1 MKKALLSTV
10 ALLGLTSGV
19 LAADL
24 PNRAVAPTLA
34 APVAQNWG
42 FFITPQISTLG
53 AGIEAGYR
61 WDMFALR
68 AGVNY
73 FSLSRNFTAGD
84 VRYDGDGTLQSV
96 GLMADFFPFGGGFHL
111 TGGLRYNGNELKVR
125 ATPVGPVTIGDTVYT
140 PAQIGQID
148 GRVDFN
154 EVAPYLGIGWRDTV
168 FGSSNIVLS
177 VDAGVMFHGGA
188 RTSLTCTG
196 AICPTI
202 EADLAE
208 ERREIEDEIGDYD
221 VFPVIS
227 VGLGVRF

>member
-68 AGVNY
+68 ATSRQATCVTTATAR
-73 FSLSRNFTAGD
+73 FSPSD
-84 VRYDGDGTLQSV
+84 
-96 GLMADFFPFGGGFHL
+96 
-111 TGGLRYNGNELKVR
+111 
-125 ATPVGPVTIGDTVYT
+125 
-140 PAQIGQID
+140 
-148 GRVDFN
+148 
-154 EVAPYLGIGWRDTV
+154 
-168 FGSSNIVLS
+168 
-177 VDAGVMFHGGA
+177 
-188 RTSLTCTG
+188 
-196 AICPTI
+196 
-202 EADLAE
+202 
-208 ERREIEDEIGDYD
+208 
-221 VFPVIS
+221 
-227 VGLGVRF
+227 